1 MLKLTNEEVLTGELL
16 AFEISGSSSG
26 IESSLLKVSGI
37 FSTLIQLLPDI
48 VASEPQGL
56 SLLVPS
62 KDHDPQWMHVALQ
75 IDGDEI
81 FVLGLS
87 ATRISSE
94 RVHGLAQ
101 QLTRFLLLKHSSLM
115 AAALSSSTKDLDQL
129 FGNLLYET
137 LFDKMTAIK
146 LDSVLNEV
154 PCLLLPPDVHFQVE
168 DALNQFESGD
178 FQVSLLFLGTGYQC
192 YQQLSEITQVKSRV
206 DHA

>member
-1 MLKLTNEEVLTGELL
+1 M
-16 AFEISGSSSG
+16 
-26 IESSLLKVSGI
+26 SGI

-81 FVLGLS
+81 LVLGLS

-101 QLTRFLLLKHSSLM
+101 QLTRFLLLKYSSLM
-115 AAALSSSTKDLDQL
+115 TAALSASTKDLDQL

-146 LDSVLNEV
+146 LDSVLSEV

-168 DALNQFESGD
+168 DALNQFESAD
-178 FQVSLLFLGTGYQC
+178 FQVNHRIFDSISQGHTDMGTH
-192 YQQLSEITQVKSRV
+192 LRIRNNT
-206 DHA
+206 